1 MLFKLTF
8 VMKKTFV
15 LISFLILALQY
26 SFAAND
32 EDKKSG
38 GIRAGFHSASMMEKG
53 SKPDTA
59 NSLNNFYVGLYG
71 DKKIAPAL
79 YLGTGIEYFQ
89 NGLKYPGDS
98 KRVLHT
104 VSVPVDLKLKLGPV
118 FALGGVAA
126 NFIVSEKLSPGDN
139 NYTPADNSK
148 SNWFDV
154 PVFVGAGLKVLF
166 LTVEARYH
174 WGLLEAREGLYNRYF
189 QIGAAISF

>member
-1 MLFKLTF
+1 
-8 VMKKTFV
+8 MKKTIV
-15 LISFLILALQY
+15 LISILILAVQY
-26 SFAAND
+26 SYASND
-32 EDKKSG
+32 NDKKSG
-38 GIRAGFHSASMMEKG
+38 GIRAGFHSAFMLEKG

-71 DKKIAPAL
+71 DKKIAPVF

-89 NGLKYPGDS
+89 NGLKYPGNS

-126 NFIVSEKLSPGDN
+126 NFIVSEKFYQGDN

-148 SNWFDV
+148 ANWFDL
-154 PVFVGAGLKVLF
+154 PLFVGAGLKVFF

-174 WGLLEAREGLYNRYF
+174 WGLLEARESLYNRYF